1 MSFVVVVV
9 AVSVCLFDYLSLYV
23 FCSPS
28 YSQFKSLKNQKKSD
42 CNHLFFFRVRLTVE
56 GKKKRT
62 KIEEKRCPK
71 LNNNSNKIANKQPM
85 KKATPERKKTAVSVF
100 PRYEN

>member
-28 YSQFKSLKNQKKSD
+28 YSQFKSLKNQKKVIAIT
-42 CNHLFFFRVRLTVE
+42 FFFSE
-56 GKKKRT
+56 SG
-62 KIEEKRCPK
+62 
-71 LNNNSNKIANKQPM
+71 
-85 KKATPERKKTAVSVF
+85 
-100 PRYEN
+100 